1 MEKKSK
7 KGSNNEKI
15 RARIKPA
22 SEIDSYQRALIY
34 GGTGQ
39 GKTRL
44 ASTAPNVL
52 IIDVNEKGTSSTKRD
67 TNPDVIPIEFWSE
80 LDDVFW
86 FLQSGDHKYESYAI
100 DGLTA
105 ARTLALNFVLGDE
118 AQRDAARDPN
128 MPTRQIHGK
137 VGQLMRTMITNY
149 RNLPMNGVFTAQ
161 TRVLG
166 GGGEDDD
173 DEGEPRMIAPDLPAS
188 VANHIEQAVN
198 TIGYLT
204 KRSVV
209 VKKKGGT
216 KRRVVRTRLITGLS
230 DKYITKD
237 RDRIFGEWI
246 DSPDLKEMF
255 KIANQEE

>member
-1 MEKKSK
+1 M
-7 KGSNNEKI
+7 
-15 RARIKPA
+15 PA
-22 SEIDSYQRALIY
+22 SSIESFQRILIY
-34 GGTGQ
+34 GATKQ

-44 ASTAPNVL
+44 ASTAPKVL
-52 IIDVNEKGTSSTKRD
+52 MIDVNEKGTSSTKRD
-67 TNPDVIPIEFWSE
+67 TNPDVISIEFWNE
-80 LDDVFW
+80 LADDIYW
-86 FLQSGDHKYESYAI
+86 FLQSGDHDYQSYAI

-105 ARTLALNFVLGDE
+105 ARTLCLNFVLGDE
-118 AQRDAARDPN
+118 ASRDAARDPN

-166 GGGEDDD
+166 GGDD
-173 DEGEPRMIAPDLPAS
+173 DEDDGEPRMIAPDLPAS

-204 KRSVV
+204 KRGVV
-209 VKKKGGT
+209 VRKKGGE
-216 KRRVVRTRLITGLS
+216 KKRVVRTRLVTGVT
-230 DKYITKD
+230 DKYVTGD
-237 RDRIFGEWI
+237 RDKIYGEYV
-246 DSPDLKEMF
+246 DSPNLTEMF

>member
-1 MEKKSK
+1 MGKPSSK
-7 KGSNNEKI
+7 NNEKI
-15 RARIKPA
+15 AARIMRA
-22 SEIDSYQRALIY
+22 SEIASYQHALIY
-34 GGTGQ
+34 AETGQ

-44 ASTAPNVL
+44 SATAPNVL
-52 IIDVNEKGTSSTKRD
+52 LIDVNDKGTSSTKRD
-67 TNPDVIPIEFWSE
+67 TNPKVFHVEFWSE
-80 LDDVFW
+80 LAEDLYW
-86 FLQSGDHKYESYAI
+86 YLQSGDHNFDTYAI
-100 DGLTA
+100 DGLTS
-105 ARTLALNFVLGDE
+105 ARTLCLNFVLGDE
-118 AQRDAARDPN
+118 ASRDAARDPN

-166 GGGEDDD
+166 GGDEEDD
-173 DEGEPRMIAPDLPAS
+173 DEGPRKIAPDLPAS
-188 VANHIEQAVN
+188 VANHIEQAVD

-216 KRRVVRTRLITGLS
+216 KKRVVRTRLITGLT
-230 DKYITKD
+230 DKYVTKD
-237 RDRIFGEWI
+237 RDRIYGEYI
-246 DSPDLKEMF
+246 DSPNLTEMF